1 MEWSGRFIYLVLLP
15 AILVAAGVLGYYSL
29 QSARQLTQISEQSV
43 LQTTLLLVD
52 EKVDRIEQMVIHADE
67 AVFQLMSPSDPHG
80 FETAWPPLAERL
92 SPSVRALVMLDDGGN
107 VIADRCR
114 CSDEEREDFVK
125 TLTEQI
131 LPDLALQN
139 APIGQLRHL
148 HRTYGSES
156 YLVSYRAMRHDGR
169 RVYMVAH
176 HDTGYVIRNVFP
188 EIFVNEERERRWNV
202 VDEEGHI
209 IYGPSLARAGDYLV
223 GRTFPS
229 TFYGWRIQV
238 APKAAPELRA
248 GTVTRQYTEAGLIGL
263 ALAVMLLGLAF
274 LLYGAAKESRL
285 NALRSEFIANVSHE
299 LKTPLSVV
307 RMFSEML
314 LTDRVRD
321 DQKRRQYLETILRE
335 SERLSALIE
344 NVLDFSAI
352 ERGKEAYDFRE
363 GDLGDLV
370 TRAVDTYRGR
380 LDASTSI
387 TVQIDGPIPMAR
399 FDEQALL
406 LALLNLIDNAVKY
419 GAGSPVVVS
428 LERGRRH
435 VYVRV
440 RDHGP
445 GIPPEHHRRV
455 FERFFRVRSKDHGG
469 VRGSGIG
476 LALVKRIA
484 EAHGGRAW
492 VESPEGGG
500 ARVSFSLR
508 AIEGSVAVVGTPP
521 APERPAT

>member
-1 MEWSGRFIYLVLLP
+1 MDWSGRLLYLVLIP
-15 AILVAAGVLGYYSL
+15 AVLVAAAVLGYYSI

-52 EKVDRIEQMVIHADE
+52 EKVDRIEQGVIHADE
-67 AVFQLMSPSDPHG
+67 AVFQLMDPAEPHS
-80 FETAWPPLAERL
+80 FEQAWPPLAERL

-107 VIADRCR
+107 VIAEQCR
-114 CSDEEREDFVK
+114 CTDDEREDFVK

-131 LPDLALQN
+131 LPDLALHA

-148 HRTYGSES
+148 HRSYGSES
-156 YLVSYRAMRHDGR
+156 YLMSYRAVRHEGR

-176 HDTGYVIRNVFP
+176 HDTGYVIRNLLP
-188 EIFVNEERERRWNV
+188 DIFASEERERRWNV
-202 VDEEGHI
+202 VDEENHLV
-209 IYGPSLARAGDYLV
+209 YGPSLARAGDYLV
-223 GRTFPS
+223 GRTFPT

-238 APKAAPELRA
+238 APKAAPALRA
-248 GTVTRQYTEAGLIGL
+248 GTATRQYTEAALIGL
-263 ALAVMLLGLAF
+263 SLAVMLLGVGF
-274 LLYGAAKESRL
+274 ILYGATRESRV

-307 RMFSEML
+307 RMFTEML
-314 LTDRVRD
+314 LTERVRD
-321 DQKRRQYLETILRE
+321 DQKKRQYLETILRE

-363 GDLGDLV
+363 GGLEDV
-370 TRAVDTYRGR
+370 VARAVDTYRSRMEGGGSAIR
-380 LDASTSI
+380 VETK
-387 TVQIDGPIPMAR
+387 GPIPLAR
-399 FDEQALL
+399 FDEQALM

-419 GAGSPVVVS
+419 GAGSPVDVTI
-428 LERGRRH
+428 ERGRRH
-435 VYVRV
+435 VYLRV

-500 ARVSFSLR
+500 ARVSFSVRCL
-508 AIEGSVAVVGTPP
+508 ADV
-521 APERPAT
+521 PATA

>member
-1 MEWSGRFIYLVLLP
+1 MDWSGRFIYLVLVP
-15 AILVAAGVLGYYSL
+15 AVLVAAGVLGYYSI

-67 AVFQLMSPSDPHG
+67 AVFQLMDPVDPHA

-107 VIADRCR
+107 VIADQCR
-114 CSDEEREDFVK
+114 CSPEEREDFVK

-131 LPDLALQN
+131 LPDLALHA

-148 HRTYGSES
+148 HRTYGEVS
-156 YLVSYRAMRHDGR
+156 YLISYRAVRHEGR
-169 RVYMVAH
+169 RVYTVAH
-176 HDTGYVIRNVFP
+176 HDTGYVIRNVLP
-188 EIFVNEERERRWNV
+188 NIFASEEREQRWNV
-202 VDEEGHI
+202 VDEENHRV
-209 IYGPSLARAGDYLV
+209 YGPSLARAGDYLV
-223 GRTFPS
+223 GRTFPT

-238 APKAAPELRA
+238 APKAAPALRE
-248 GTVTRQYTEAGLIGL
+248 GTATRQYTEAALIGL
-263 ALAVMLLGLAF
+263 SLAVMLLGLGF
-274 LLYGAAKESRL
+274 LLYGATKESRL

-314 LTDRVRD
+314 LTERVRD
-321 DQKRRQYLETILRE
+321 EKKKRQYLETILRE

-363 GDLGDLV
+363 GDLSDV
-370 TRAVDTYRGR
+370 VARAVDTYRSR
-380 LDASTSI
+380 LEAGSSI
-387 TVQIDGPIPMAR
+387 QVETRGVIPPAR

-419 GAGSPVVVS
+419 GGGTPVEVTI
-428 LERGRRH
+428 ERGRRH
-435 VYVRV
+435 VYLRV

-445 GIPPEHHRRV
+445 GIPAEHHRRV
-455 FERFFRVRSKDHGG
+455 FERFFRVRSRDHGG

-500 ARVSFSLR
+500 ARVSFSVRCL
-508 AIEGSVAVVGTPP
+508 ADVPSDP
-521 APERPAT
+521 AARQAA

>member
-1 MEWSGRFIYLVLLP
+1 MDWSGRFIYLVLIP
-15 AILVAAGVLGYYSL
+15 AVLVAAGVLGYYSL

-43 LQTTLLLVD
+43 LSTTLLLVD

-67 AVFQLMSPSDPHG
+67 AVFQLMDPADPHS
-80 FETAWPPLAERL
+80 FEEAWPPLAERL
-92 SPSVRALVMLDDGGN
+92 SPSVRALVMFDDGGN
-107 VIADRCR
+107 VVADRCR
-114 CSDEEREDFVK
+114 CSAEEREDFVK

-131 LPDLALQN
+131 LPDLALHA
-139 APIGQLRHL
+139 APVGQLRHL
-148 HRTYGSES
+148 HRSYGDES
-156 YLVSYRAMRHDGR
+156 YLVSYRAVRHEGR

-176 HDTGYVIRNVFP
+176 HDTGYVIRNVLP
-188 EIFVNEERERRWNV
+188 DIFASEERERRWNV
-202 VDEEGHI
+202 VDEENHLV
-209 IYGPSLARAGDYLV
+209 YGPSLARAGDYLV
-223 GRTFPS
+223 GRTFPT

-238 APKAAPELRA
+238 APKAAPALRA
-248 GTVTRQYTEAGLIGL
+248 GTATRQYTEAGLIGL
-263 ALAVMLLGLAF
+263 SLAVMLLGLGF
-274 LLYGAAKESRL
+274 LLYGATKESRL

-307 RMFSEML
+307 RMFTEML
-314 LTDRVRD
+314 LTERVRD
-321 DQKRRQYLETILRE
+321 DKKRQYLETILRE
-335 SERLSALIE
+335 SERLSTLIE

-363 GDLGDLV
+363 GDLAEVV
-370 TRAVDTYRGR
+370 TRAVDTYRSR
-380 LDASTSI
+380 LDAGSTI
-387 TVQIDGPIPMAR
+387 RVETKGAIPRAR

-419 GAGSPVVVS
+419 GGGTAVDVTI
-428 LERGRRH
+428 ERGRRH
-435 VYVRV
+435 VYLRV

-455 FERFFRVRSKDHGG
+455 FERFFRVRSKDHDG

-500 ARVSFSLR
+500 ARVSFSVRCL
-508 AIEGSVAVVGTPP
+508 AD
-521 APERPAT
+521 APGDADQREAA

>member
-1 MEWSGRFIYLVLLP
+1 VDWSGRFIYLVLVP
-15 AILVAAGVLGYYSL
+15 AVLVAAGVLGYYSL
-29 QSARQLTQISEQSV
+29 EAARNLTRISEQSV
-43 LQTTLLLVD
+43 LSTTLLLVD
-52 EKVDRIEQMVIHADE
+52 EKVDRIEQMVIHEDE
-67 AVFQLMSPSDPHG
+67 AVFQLMDAAHPDA
-80 FETAWPPLAERL
+80 FEEAWPPLAERL

-107 VIADRCR
+107 LLADRCR
-114 CSDEEREDFVK
+114 CTDEEREDFVK

-131 LPDLALQN
+131 LPDLALHE

-148 HRTYGSES
+148 HRTYGDLS
-156 YLVSYRAMRHDGR
+156 YLVSYRAVRHDGR

-176 HDTGYVIRNVFP
+176 HDTGYVVRTVFP
-188 EIFVNEERERRWNV
+188 DIFVNEERERRWNV
-202 VDEEGHI
+202 VDEENHLV
-209 IYGPSLARAGDYLV
+209 YGPSLARAGDYLV
-223 GRTFPS
+223 GRTFPT

-238 APKAAPELRA
+238 APKAAPALRA
-248 GTVTRQYTEAGLIGL
+248 GTETRQYTEAALI
-263 ALAVMLLGLAF
+263 ALSLMVMLLGVGA

-314 LTDRVRD
+314 LTERVRD
-321 DQKRRQYLETILRE
+321 DKKKRQYLETILRE

-363 GDLGDLV
+363 GDLTDV
-370 TRAVDTYRGR
+370 VARAVDTYRSR
-380 LDASTSI
+380 LEAGSTI
-387 TVQIDGPIPMAR
+387 KLETIGVIPPAR

-406 LALLNLIDNAVKY
+406 LALLNLIDNAAKY
-419 GAGSPVVVS
+419 GGGSPIAVTI
-428 LERGRRH
+428 ERGRRH
-435 VYVRV
+435 VYLRV

-445 GIPPEHHRRV
+445 GIPSEHHRRV
-455 FERFFRVRSKDHGG
+455 FERFFRVRSKGHDG

-500 ARVSFSLR
+500 AQVSFSVRCL
-508 AIEGSVAVVGTPP
+508 ADVPQGP
-521 APERPAT
+521 AQQAA